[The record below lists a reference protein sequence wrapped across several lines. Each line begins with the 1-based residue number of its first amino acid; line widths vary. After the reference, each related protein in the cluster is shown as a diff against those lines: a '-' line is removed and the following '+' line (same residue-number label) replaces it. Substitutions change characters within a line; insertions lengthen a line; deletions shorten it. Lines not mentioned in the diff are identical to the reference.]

1 MRFAIEIASLLV
13 VRMEWAVA
21 PTTAASSVTLPSPTV
36 TSIKVMARGLISIV
50 LFMGVFR
57 NEDRMAE
64 T

>member
-1 MRFAIEIASLLV
+1 
-13 VRMEWAVA
+13 
-21 PTTAASSVTLPSPTV
+21 VTLPSPTV
-36 TSIKVMARGLISIV
+36 TSIKVMARVLISIV